1 MKNWFTKIRI
11 SAALDSGKQLSA
23 RLRLRIAQSDEL
35 RKFEEQMVSLDGAL
49 RSTRSRN
56 DAPPWLH
63 GWVMGSV
70 RKNAI
75 PKQAPRWS
83 VRVAWASGA
92 VAALALALLCWT
104 IYSSREPQL
113 QRQEADAGSFE
124 AASSALRLGNDMA
137 QIAPTAMVAPLS
149 NELDQLNKDLNKT
162 AEFLLASLP

>member
-1 MKNWFTKIRI
+1 
-11 SAALDSGKQLSA
+11 
-23 RLRLRIAQSDEL
+23 
-35 RKFEEQMVSLDGAL
+35 
-49 RSTRSRN
+49 
-56 DAPPWLH
+56 
-63 GWVMGSV
+63 MGSV

-104 IYSSREPQL
+104 IYSPREPQL